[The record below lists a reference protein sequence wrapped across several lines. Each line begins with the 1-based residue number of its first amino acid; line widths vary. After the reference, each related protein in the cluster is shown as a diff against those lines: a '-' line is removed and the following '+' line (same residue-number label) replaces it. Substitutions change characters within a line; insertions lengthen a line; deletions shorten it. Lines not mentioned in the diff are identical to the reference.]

1 MDSAKLND
9 WMQVIGIFA
18 VVSSLIFV
26 GLQLR
31 QEQEIAIVDTYGSV
45 AETDINLS
53 VVIGENMS
61 VWRKGLDGEEL
72 TEDERGLFTGLTAA
86 VASQYQRNF
95 IRWSRLGPG
104 NPDDYA
110 SEFAYALYIF
120 PGMRDAFAASS
131 TFQNSRD
138 EARGFEAEL
147 VPWESKILLYLAKF
161 DEEKPLVPDP
171 KQYIFWAF

>member
-1 MDSAKLND
+1 
-9 WMQVIGIFA
+9 MQVIGIFA

-26 GLQLR
+26 GLQMR

-45 AETDINLS
+45 AEADINLS
-53 VVIGENMS
+53 VLIGENMS

-72 TEDERGLFTGLTAA
+72 TEDERAKFTGLIAA

-104 NPDDYA
+104 NPDNVA

-120 PGMRDAFAASS
+120 PGMRDAFEANR
-131 TFQNSRD
+131 TFQKSRD
-138 EARGFEAEL
+138 EARGFGNAL
-147 VPWESKILLYLAKF
+147 VPWESAILLYLGKF
-161 DEEKPLVPDP
+161 DEEKPLVPDS
-171 KQYIFWAF
+171 KEYIFWAF